1 MRRWAGLRRT
11 RRRGVP
17 SCLRPRP
24 LKRPELRS
32 GGGGGGASPIWR
44 HRLTSPE
51 DVAEPARREPGGRR
65 KRRVGAAGPCR
76 RLPALRPRPPA
87 LRSAR
92 PRVPAS
98 GLAPVTW
105 PPHARLPL
113 WSLTSREARAAGR
126 ARASEEPRPRESGR
140 RRGWSALGS
149 AGTPPRRAGG
159 TGLAARGA
167 REGLLQDS
175 SRGDFVECGKV
186 CFPAATRRCAVAG
199 RGSPAQLVRH
209 TTAGAIFLWR
219 Q

>member
-32 GGGGGGASPIWR
+32 GGGGGASPIWR

-51 DVAEPARREPGGRR
+51 DVAEPARREPGGHR

-87 LRSAR
+87 LGSAR

-113 WSLTSREARAAGR
+113 WSLTSRKARAVRR

-149 AGTPPRRAGG
+149 AGTPPGRAGPG
-159 TGLAARGA
+159 GLGSPPAGRERGFSKTLLAETSWSAGKFAFPQRHGAARWPGA
-167 REGLLQDS
+167 GVLHS
-175 SRGDFVECGKV
+175 
-186 CFPAATRRCAVAG
+186 
-199 RGSPAQLVRH
+199 
-209 TTAGAIFLWR
+209 
-219 Q
+219 

>member
-1 MRRWAGLRRT
+1 MRRWAGLRQT

-32 GGGGGGASPIWR
+32 GGGGGGGASPIWR

-113 WSLTSREARAAGR
+113 WSLTSREARAVRRARVRLRSRGR
-126 ARASEEPRPRESGR
+126 ARVDAAE
-140 RRGWSALGS
+140 
-149 AGTPPRRAGG
+149 AGAPWAPQEPRRAGPGRLGSPPAGRERGFSKTPLAG
-159 TGLAARGA
+159 TSWSAGKFAFPQRHGAARWPGA
-167 REGLLQDS
+167 GVLHS
-175 SRGDFVECGKV
+175 
-186 CFPAATRRCAVAG
+186 
-199 RGSPAQLVRH
+199 
-209 TTAGAIFLWR
+209 
-219 Q
+219 